1 MKVTY
6 DGKADAMYIALE
18 DLKPKG
24 VKQTIALN
32 DDIIVDFDANKKI
45 VGIEILS
52 ASKNITKRE
61 LCAVEKVRA

>member
-1 MKVTY
+1 MQVTY
-6 DGKADAMYIALE
+6 DEKADAMYIALE
-18 DLKPKG
+18 NMKPKS

-45 VGIEILS
+45 IGIEILS

-61 LCAVEKVRA
+61 LGTVEKIRA